1 MRPKPRAA
9 IPGATRRASTNGAVR
24 LTARCW
30 SQSSSLTSSTV
41 PRIQPTPAFGTS
53 TSTGPRS
60 ASTSSTS
67 CSDAARSARSA
78 PAVSTRVPPA
88 ASSRASSSARVASR
102 AYAKATDAPE
112 AASPRAI
119 AAPIPPLAPVTSA
132 TRPASSLL
140 ANLERVDDED
150 ERRVGRDRRRPSLGA
165 VGELRGDG
173 ELAPAARLD
182 PHETLVPALDHL
194 ALAEREVERRAVVPG
209 RVELLAGVVEDADV
223 LHRQVVALLGGG
235 PLADH
240 DVLHHQLL
248 GRRAALLRHDGLRL
262 RVLQVRRGLGG
273 RRRGG
278 RVGGGDVC
286 GLGGLGAAAARDGH
300 GGACEQD

>member
-24 LTARCW
+24 FTARCW

-67 CSDAARSARSA
+67 CSAAARSTRSA
-78 PAVSTRVPPA
+78 PAVSTRAPPA

-102 AYAKATDAPE
+102 AYARATDAPA

-132 TRPASSLL
+132 TRPARGSLSIHL
-140 ANLERVDDED
+140 QSVHDED
-150 ERRVGRDRRRPSLGA
+150 ERSVGRDRGALSLGP
-165 VGELRGDG
+165 VCELGRDG
-173 ELAPAARLD
+173 QLAPAPRLD
-182 PHETLVPALDHL
+182 ALETLDPAFDHASL
-194 ALAEREVERRAVVPG
+194 LELEVERRAVVPG
-209 RVELLAGVVEDADV
+209 GVELLAGVVEHAD
-223 LHRQVVALLGGG
+223 
-235 PLADH
+235 
-240 DVLHHQLL
+240 
-248 GRRAALLRHDGLRL
+248 
-262 RVLQVRRGLGG
+262 
-273 RRRGG
+273 
-278 RVGGGDVC
+278 
-286 GLGGLGAAAARDGH
+286 
-300 GGACEQD
+300 